1 MSINITPLADIDFI
15 DEYGYFGE
23 MGITLEPT
31 RLSYMREEGWE
42 NFIADLVPA
51 ITDYYYFS
59 YIGTHPLAKWKKM
72 ALAALNRSVQNHYP
86 EISLLY
92 SQDEEINLL
101 DGGEV
106 GHKNKQVG
114 SQFPQSAI
122 QQAEAYATE
131 STDDVGRQIKTL
143 GAIEAIKQARDPSN
157 PYENVIQSIIK
168 DISHLFSCID
178 F

>member
-1 MSINITPLADIDFI
+1 MAIQITPLSDVDFV

-23 MGITLEPT
+23 MGVELVPT
-31 RLSYMREEGWE
+31 RLSYMREEGWDA
-42 NFIADLVPA
+42 FTADLTRA

-59 YIGTHPLAKWKKM
+59 YIGTHPLAKWEKM
-72 ALAALNRSVQNHYP
+72 ALSALNRAVQNHYP

-101 DGGEV
+101 DGGET
-106 GHKNKQVG
+106 GHKNKAVN

-122 QQAEAYATE
+122 QEAEAYATD
-131 STDDVGRQIKTL
+131 STDDVGREVKTL
-143 GAIEAIKQARDPSN
+143 GAIEAIKQARDPEN
-157 PYENVIQSIIK
+157 PYENVLQSIIK
-168 DISHLFSCID
+168 EIGHCFSVLD